1 MLLGLL
7 WTVFRKFAMKPTAVV
22 NDSISSNST
31 SPRGP
36 APNGSRVWKNTEESL
51 LEWVKLSMT
60 AAYLFVVVSEF
71 NIFRHSGVA
80 VKSLKNRF
88 VLVGIFGNF
97 SSVLLLAF
105 LLLLLCANIGQML
118 SQFHGKQ
125 LLRCTKKKIFSN

>member
-22 NDSISSNST
+22 NDSISSNTT

-36 APNGSRVWKNTEESL
+36 APNGSRMWKNTEESL

-97 SSVLLLAF
+97 SFSFASGLPFAALVREHWPDAF
-105 LLLLLCANIGQML
+105 TISWEAITQVNKKENI
-118 SQFHGKQ
+118 F
-125 LLRCTKKKIFSN
+125 